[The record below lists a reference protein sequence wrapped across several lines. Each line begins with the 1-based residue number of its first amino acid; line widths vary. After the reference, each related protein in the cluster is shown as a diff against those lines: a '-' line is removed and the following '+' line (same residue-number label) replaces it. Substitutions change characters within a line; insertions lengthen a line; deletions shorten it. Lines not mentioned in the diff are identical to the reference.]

1 MDERGSIR
9 VLLIDDEE
17 TLLEY
22 MSKRLL
28 RKGFTVKCAF
38 SGEEALEAA
47 KQQHFDVAVVDLK
60 MPGMDGVETQRRLH
74 EIQPFL
80 QCIVLTGHGS
90 IDSAL
95 ESGQQDA
102 FRYLLKPVDY
112 DSLVTSITEAYE
124 KRVKLVNE
132 RFQEEVEEI
141 RRSGLGAKGIK
152 KAINELRKK
161 YGIE

>member
-1 MDERGSIR
+1 MDDHPSVR

-17 TLLEY
+17 MLLEY

-28 RKGFTVKCAF
+28 KKGFMVKCTF
-38 SGEEALEAA
+38 SGEEAVEAA
-47 KQQHFDVAVVDLK
+47 RQEHFDVAVVDLK
-60 MPGMDGVETQRRLH
+60 MPGMDGVETQKRLH

-102 FRYLLKPVDY
+102 FRYLLKPLEY
-112 DSLVTSITEAYE
+112 DTLVNSINEAYE
-124 KRVKLVNE
+124 KKVQLVNE
-132 RFQEEVEEI
+132 KFQEEVEEI
-141 RRSGLGAKGIK
+141 HRSGLGAKGIK
-152 KAINELRKK
+152 KAIDKLRKK
-161 YGIE
+161 YGIQ

>member
-1 MDERGSIR
+1 MNDRPSIR
-9 VLLIDDEE
+9 VLLVDDEE

-28 RKGFTVKCAF
+28 RKGFTVKAAF
-38 SGEEALEAA
+38 SGEEAVEVA
-47 KQQHFDVAVVDLK
+47 KQEHFDVAVVDLK
-60 MPGMDGVETQRRLH
+60 MPGIDGVETQKRLH
-74 EIQPFL
+74 KIQPFL

-102 FRYLLKPVDY
+102 FSYLLKPIDY
-112 DSLVTSITEAYE
+112 DNLVTSIQEAYE
-124 KRVKLVNE
+124 KKSELQDKKFRE
-132 RFQEEVEEI
+132 QVEEI
-141 RRSGLGAKGIK
+141 YRSGMGAKGIK
-152 KAINELRKK
+152 RAINELRKI

>member
-1 MDERGSIR
+1 MKDKPNIR

-22 MSKRLL
+22 LSKRLL
-28 RKGFTVKCAF
+28 KKGFTVKVAV
-38 SGEEALEAA
+38 SGEEALGAA
-47 KQQHFDVAVVDLK
+47 KEEQFDVAVVDLK
-60 MPGMDGVETQRRLH
+60 MPGIDGVETQKRLR

-112 DSLVTSITEAYE
+112 DNLVISINQAYE
-124 KRVKLVNE
+124 KKVEIQNE
-132 RFQEEVEEI
+132 QFREKVEEI
-141 RRSGLGAKGIK
+141 YRSGLGAKGMK
-152 KAINELRKK
+152 KAISDLQKI
-161 YGIE
+161 YGIQ